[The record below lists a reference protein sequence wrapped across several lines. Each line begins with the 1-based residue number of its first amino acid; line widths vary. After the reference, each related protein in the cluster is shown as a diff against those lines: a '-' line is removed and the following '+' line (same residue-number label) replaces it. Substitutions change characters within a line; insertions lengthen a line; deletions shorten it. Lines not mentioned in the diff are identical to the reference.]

1 MLGGCMA
8 VPIAVGLAVPAFA
21 QTASPAPRTDKSNAS
36 SVGEVVVTAERRDSI
51 VRKVGFS
58 IVAFSGQAINQAHI
72 TKPDELINQ
81 VPGITLTTADKA
93 ITISAIRGVSSTFR
107 TASIDAPIGFL
118 SMTSTILPTWT

>member
-1 MLGGCMA
+1 MRISRLSLMLGGCMA

-21 QTASPAPRTDKSNAS
+21 QTASPAPLTDKSNAS
-36 SVGEVVVTAERRDSI
+36 SGGEVVVTAERRDSI

-81 VPGITLTTADKA
+81 VPGITLTTP
-93 ITISAIRGVSSTFR
+93 TRPLRYPRSGV
-107 TASIDAPIGFL
+107 
-118 SMTSTILPTWT
+118 